1 MNAIQLRRAILDAA
15 EHVPFYRRH
24 WKQAGVDLTRV
35 YSATHL
41 EFLPV
46 VTRNDLLNCP
56 PEDRLDRRYLGQHL
70 LGEQT
75 CTESGEAFELPIDK
89 RTQARRRMRFWN
101 ALRDVGYRPGER
113 LMLVSDTPMASS
125 AALLRWTHADVALS
139 DDALFEKCMKARP
152 AVLCAPL
159 SALTRLAAR
168 VVESREAMGLPRL
181 LVSTS
186 EHLTDA
192 KRALL
197 ESTFRAKV
205 ADFYSTPELG
215 LVAYSKPS
223 APGYQL
229 LREEFHV
236 ETLHSVGHRG
246 GPERLLVTDL
256 APGAMPL
263 IRFDT
268 GDFALPDLARSRA
281 LAPASILGF
290 TTREP
295 VRVDRKPRQTIA
307 APGRD
312 RAVTGLGGS
321 RLPDAFAQGSI

>member
-1 MNAIQLRRAILDAA
+1 
-15 EHVPFYRRH
+15 VPFYRRH

-46 VTRNDLLNCP
+46 VTRSDLLGCP
-56 PEDRLDRRYLGQHL
+56 PEDRLDRRYAGQTL

-75 CTESGEAFELPIDK
+75 CTPSGEAFEVPLDK
-89 RTQARRRMRFWN
+89 RTQTRRRMRFWN
-101 ALRDVGYRPGER
+101 ALRDVGYIPGER
-113 LMLVSDTPMASS
+113 LMLVSDTPMASG

-139 DDALFEKCMKARP
+139 DDALFAKCMNARP
-152 AVLCAPL
+152 AVLCGPL

-168 VVESREAMGLPRL
+168 VVESRKAMWLPRL

-192 KRALL
+192 NRALL

-215 LVAYSKPS
+215 LVAYSKPGL
-223 APGYQL
+223 PGYQL
-229 LREEFHV
+229 LRDEFHV

-256 APGAMPL
+256 VPGAMPL

-268 GDFALPDLARSRA
+268 GDFAVPDLASSRA

-290 TTREP
+290 TAREP
-295 VRVDRKPRQTIA
+295 VRVDRKPRQVVA
-307 APGRD
+307 ASGRE
-312 RAVTGLGGS
+312 RTATGLAGS
-321 RLPDAFAQGSI
+321 SLPDVFAQGSI